1 MKALKNT
8 WYAAAWDLELTPGA
22 LLPRRIL
29 GEALVLYRD
38 AEGRP
43 VAAADRCPH
52 RLAPL
57 SATRGVSPAPPELAI
72 PPWLGSPEQEHALA
86 ELRRRIAAGEFAAAA
101 SDDAT
106 LRWFLLDR
114 RLDVDAAEH
123 KLLRMLQWRQQ
134 IG

>member
-1 MKALKNT
+1 MACAT
-8 WYAAAWDLELTPGA
+8 GAPPAARWARGPVVRSQQQQQQQQHGA
-22 LLPRRIL
+22 GAGGKRWSPPLQRVR
-29 GEALVLYRD
+29 
-38 AEGRP
+38 
-43 VAAADRCPH
+43 H